1 MSDSADQIGERL
13 RQLDLNQQP
22 DALNAVALAKV
33 VARSRARKRVQRKM
47 AAGVAVCG
55 MVASCVW
62 FIWPDRLPEV
72 DSQVVATV
80 EGGDVNDKDLSA
92 EGVKRLKREF
102 EVFQRQSE
110 QMAEVLTR
118 LDRVIQ
124 QQAEIERRFNE
135 FERRAWEASIRMKQ
149 SESLTVDVAYDFGY

>member
-1 MSDSADQIGERL
+1 MSNSADKIGDRL

-22 DALNAVALAKV
+22 DALNAVALTKV
-33 VARSRARKRVQRKM
+33 VARSRARKWARRKM
-47 AAGVAVCG
+47 GAGVAVCG

-62 FIWPDRLPEV
+62 FVWPERQPEV

-80 EGGDVNDKDLSA
+80 ESDDVNVKDSSA
-92 EGVKRLKREF
+92 EDVERLKREF

-118 LDRVIQ
+118 LDRVIH
-124 QQAEIERRFNE
+124 QQAEIERRFDE
-135 FERRAWEASIRMKQ
+135 FEQRAWEASIRMKQ

>member
-1 MSDSADQIGERL
+1 MG
-13 RQLDLNQQP
+13 
-22 DALNAVALAKV
+22 
-33 VARSRARKRVQRKM
+33 
-47 AAGVAVCG
+47 AGVAVCG

-62 FIWPDRLPEV
+62 FVWPERQPKV
-72 DSQVVATV
+72 DSQIVATI
-80 EGGDVNDKDLSA
+80 ESDNVNVKDSSA
-92 EGVKRLKREF
+92 EDIEQLKQEF
-102 EVFQRQSE
+102 EMFQRQSE
-110 QMAEVLTR
+110 QITEVLTR

>member
-47 AAGVAVCG
+47 TAGVAVCAL
-55 MVASCVW
+55 VANCVW
-62 FIWPDRLPEV
+62 FTWPDRFPEV